1 MADIDKALPN
11 EVRKEIEIPGEEEIQ
26 EQVIEEAEKEQQS
39 PEAVDIQE
47 NEDGSVDINLDPQAA
62 TPEGG
67 DEHYAN
73 LAEFLPDD
81 VLGRL
86 GSDLSSKYQ
95 DYVSSRK
102 DWEKTY
108 TSGLDLLGFKYDNR
122 SEPFAGAS
130 GATHPVL
137 AEAVTQFQALA
148 YKELLPAD
156 GPVRTQVMGI
166 PTAEKTDQASRV
178 KDFMNYQIMDQMKE
192 YEPEFDSMLFHLP
205 LSGSTFKKVYYDE
218 MEQRAVSKF
227 VPADD
232 LIVPYTATSLDDAEA
247 IIHRVKISENELK
260 KQQVAGFYRDI
271 ELGKPTAGE
280 SEVEKKERELEGTK
294 KSKEEDIYTILECH
308 VDLDLEGFED
318 ADPQTGEPSGIKIPY
333 IVTLEE
339 GSREILSIKRNYEIG
354 DPLKNKVQYFVHF
367 KFLPGLG
374 FYGFGLIHMIGGL
387 SRTATSALRQLLDAG
402 TLSNLPAGFK
412 QRGIRIRDDAQSIQ
426 PGEFRDVDAPGG
438 NLRDSFMML
447 PFKEPSQTLLA
458 LMGTV
463 VQAGQRFASIAD
475 MQVGDGNQQAAVGT
489 TVALLERGSRTM
501 SAIHKR
507 IYSALKNEFR
517 LMARVFKLYLPQ
529 EYPYDVVG
537 GQRMIKQQDFDDRV
551 DILPVA
557 DPNIFSQTQRISLAQ
572 TELQL
577 AQSNPQMHNLYNAYR
592 SMYEA
597 LGVKNIDSILM
608 KPEQPQPKDPALE
621 HIDALGSKPF
631 QAFPGQNHR
640 SHITAHLNFM
650 STNLARNNPMVMA
663 SLEKNIFEHISLM
676 AQEQVELEFR
686 DEMQQL
692 QQMQM
697 QMQQMQQSPQM
708 MEMQQNPQMMQQMQ
722 MQNQQMQMKIQEM
735 NQKIESRKAE
745 LVADMMEEFMK
756 EEQKITSQFDND
768 PIAKLRSRELDLRAQ
783 ENARKEKEANE
794 RMDLDK
800 MKAMMNQQN
809 QDEKLQQNEELAQ
822 LRADTSIEKTVLS
835 KTLPSSDSMMPNIE
849 IMRKG

>member
-11 EVRKEIEIPGEEEIQ
+11 EVRKEFELPSGEEIQ
-26 EQVIEEAEKEQQS
+26 EQVIEETETQEES
-39 PEAVDIQE
+39 LGPVDIQE
-47 NEDGSVDINLDPQAA
+47 NEDGSVDINLDPAAA

-73 LAEFLPDD
+73 LADFLPDD
-81 VLGRL
+81 VLARL
-86 GSDLSSKYQ
+86 ASDLNGKYM

-102 DWEKTY
+102 EWEKTY
-108 TSGLDLLGFKYDNR
+108 IQGLDLLGFKYNNR
-122 SEPFAGAS
+122 TEPFQGAS

-156 GPVRTQVMGI
+156 GPVRTQVIGLST
-166 PTAEKTDQASRV
+166 PEKTQQASRV
-178 KDFMNYQIMDQMKE
+178 KDFMNYEIMEKMKE
-192 YEPEFDSMLFHLP
+192 YEPEFDQMLFNLP
-205 LSGSTFKKVYYDE
+205 LAGSAFKKVYYDD

-247 IIHRVKISENELK
+247 IIHRIKISENDLR
-260 KQQVAGFYRDI
+260 KQQVAGFYRDVD
-271 ELGKPTAGE
+271 LGKPTVGE
-280 SEVEKKERELEGTK
+280 SDIEKKERELEGTT
-294 KSKEEDIYTILECH
+294 KSKEEDVYTILECH

-318 ADPQTGEPSGIKIPY
+318 ENPETGEPSGIKIPY

-339 GSREILSIKRNYEIG
+339 GSREILSIKRNYEVG
-354 DPLKNKVQYFVHF
+354 DPSKNKIQYFVHF

-447 PFKEPSQTLLA
+447 PFKEPSQTLLS
-458 LMGTV
+458 LMGV
-463 VQAGQRFASIAD
+463 VVNAGQRFASIAD
-475 MQVGDGNQQAAVGT
+475 LQVGDGNQQAAVGT

-517 LMARVFKLYLPQ
+517 IMARVFKLYLPQ

-577 AQSNPQMHNLYNAYR
+577 AQSNPQMHNLYQAYR
-592 SMYEA
+592 NMYEA
-597 LGVKNIDSILM
+597 LGVKNIDAVLI
-608 KPEQPQPKDPALE
+608 KPMQPMPKDPALE
-621 HIDALGSKPF
+621 HIDALGGKPF
-631 QAFPGQNHR
+631 QAFPGQDHR

-650 STNLARNNPMVMA
+650 ATNMARNNPMVMA

-697 QMQQMQQSPQM
+697 QA
-708 MEMQQNPQMMQQMQ
+708 QQNPAMAQQIQMQ
-722 MQNQQMQMKIQEM
+722 VMQMT
-735 NQKIESRKAE
+735 QKIEARKAQ

-783 ENARKEKEANE
+783 ENARKEKESNE

-809 QDEKLQQNEELAQ
+809 QDEKLKQNEELAK

-835 KTLPSSDSMMPNIE
+835 KTLPSSDSMMPNVA

>member
-11 EVRKEIEIPGEEEIQ
+11 EVRKEFELPSEEEVQ
-26 EQVIEEAEKEQQS
+26 EQVIEET
-39 PEAVDIQE
+39 EAQEESLGPVDIQE

-73 LAEFLPDD
+73 LADFLPDD
-81 VLGRL
+81 VLASL
-86 GSDLSSKYQ
+86 ASDLNSKYM
-95 DYVSSRK
+95 DYTSSRK
-102 DWEKTY
+102 EWEKTY
-108 TSGLDLLGFKYDNR
+108 TQGLDLLGFKYNNR
-122 SEPFAGAS
+122 TEPFQGAS

-156 GPVRTQVMGI
+156 GPVRTQVIGLST
-166 PTAEKTDQASRV
+166 PEKTQQASRV
-178 KDFMNYQIMDQMKE
+178 KDFMNYEIMEKMKE
-192 YEPEFDSMLFHLP
+192 YEPEFDQMLFNLP
-205 LSGSTFKKVYYDE
+205 LAGSAFKKVYYDD

-247 IIHRVKISENELK
+247 IIHRVKVSENELR
-260 KQQVAGFYRDI
+260 KQQVAGFYKDVEIGRPGDK
-271 ELGKPTAGE
+271 ETD
-280 SEVEKKERELEGTK
+280 VEKKERELEGVTRTAN
-294 KSKEEDIYTILECH
+294 DDVFTLLECH

-318 ADPQTGEPSGIKIPY
+318 TNQETGEPSGIKIPY
-333 IVTLEE
+333 IVTIEE
-339 GSREILSIKRNYEIG
+339 SSGEILSIKRNYEVG
-354 DPLKNKVQYFVHF
+354 DPNKNKVNYFVHF

-387 SRTATSALRQLLDAG
+387 SRTATAALRQLLDAG

-412 QRGIRIRDDAQSIQ
+412 MRGIRIRDDAQSIQ

-458 LMGTV
+458 LMGVV

-529 EYPYDVVG
+529 QYPYDVVG
-537 GQRMIKQQDFDDRV
+537 GQRMIMQSDFDDRV

-577 AQSNPQMHNLYNAYR
+577 AQSNPQMHNLYQAYR
-592 SMYEA
+592 NMYEA
-597 LGVKNIDSILM
+597 LGVKNIDGILV
-608 KPEQPQPKDPALE
+608 KPMQPTPKDPALE
-621 HIDALGSKPF
+621 HIDALGGRQF
-631 QAFPGQNHR
+631 QAFPGQDHR
-640 SHITAHLNFM
+640 AHMTAHLNFM
-650 STNLARNNPMVMA
+650 ATNIARNNPMVMA
-663 SLEKNIFEHISLM
+663 ALEKNIFEHISLM
-676 AQEQVELEFR
+676 SQEQVELEYR

-697 QMQQMQQSPQM
+697 QA
-708 MEMQQNPQMMQQMQ
+708 QQNPQMAQQIQMQ
-722 MQNQQMQMKIQEM
+722 AMQIQ
-735 NQKIESRKAE
+735 QKIEARKAVLIAE
-745 LVADMMEEFMK
+745 MMEEFMK
-756 EEQKITSQFDND
+756 EEKEITSQFDND
-768 PIAKLRSRELDLRAQ
+768 PIAKLRSRELDLRAM
-783 ENARKEKEANE
+783 ENDRKEREARE
-794 RMDLDK
+794 RMELDK
-800 MKAMMNQQN
+800 MKTMMNQQN
-809 QDEKLQQNEELAQ
+809 QDEKLDQNEELAK
-822 LRADTSIEKTVLS
+822 LRADTSIEKTILS
-835 KTLPSSDSMMPNIE
+835 KTIPSADSMMKNTENMVPNIE

>member
-1 MADIDKALPN
+1 MATDKSLPN
-11 EVRKEIEIPGEEEIQ
+11 EPRKTFEVPGEEEIQ
-26 EQVIEEAEKEQQS
+26 EQIVETVEEQQES
-39 PEAVDIQE
+39 PGPVELQE
-47 NEDGSVDINLDPQAA
+47 NEDGSVDIDLDPAA
-62 TPEGG
+62 ASPEGG

-73 LAEFLPDD
+73 LADFLPDE

-86 GSDLSSKYQ
+86 ASDLNSKYQ
-95 DYVSSRK
+95 DYTSSRK
-102 DWEKTY
+102 DWEQSY
-108 TSGLDLLGFKYDNR
+108 TKGLDLLGFKYDNR
-122 SEPFAGAS
+122 TEPFSGAS

-156 GPVRTQVMGI
+156 GPVRTQIIGA
-166 PTAEKTDQASRV
+166 PSAEKTSQAERV
-178 KDFMNYQIMDQMKE
+178 RDYMNYEIMEKMKE

-247 IIHRVKISENELK
+247 IIHRVKISENDLR

-271 ELGKPTAGE
+271 EIGRPADKETD
-280 SEVEKKERELEGTK
+280 VEQKERELEGV
-294 KSKEEDIYTILECH
+294 SKTANEDVYTLLECH
-308 VDLDLEGFED
+308 VDLDLEGFEHTD
-318 ADPQTGEPSGIKIPY
+318 QNGEPSGIKIPY

-339 GSREILSIKRNYEIG
+339 SSREILSIKRNYEIG
-354 DPLKNKVQYFVHF
+354 DPNKNKIQYFVHF

-387 SRTATSALRQLLDAG
+387 SRTATAALRQLLDAG

-412 QRGIRIRDDAQSIQ
+412 MRGIRIRDDAQSIQ

-447 PFKEPSQTLLA
+447 PFKEPSQTLLS
-458 LMGTV
+458 LMGV
-463 VQAGQRFASIAD
+463 VVSAGQRFASIAD
-475 MQVGDGNQQAAVGT
+475 MQVGEGNQNAAVGT

-517 LMARVFKLYLPQ
+517 IMARVFKLYLPQ

-537 GQRMIKQQDFDDRV
+537 DQRMIKQSDFDDRV

-572 TELQL
+572 SELQL
-577 AQSNPQMHNLYNAYR
+577 AQSNPQMHNMYQAYR
-592 SMYEA
+592 NMYEA
-597 LGVKNIDSILM
+597 LGVKNIDQILVR
-608 KPEQPQPKDPALE
+608 PQPPQPMDPALE
-621 HIDALGSKPF
+621 HIQSLSGGQF
-631 QAFPGQNHR
+631 QAFPGQDHR

-650 STNLARNNPMVMA
+650 ATNMARNNPMVMA

-676 AQEQVELEFR
+676 SQEQVELEFR
-686 DEMQQL
+686 DELKQL

-697 QMQQMQQSPQM
+697 QAQANPMMAQQIQMQV
-708 MEMQQNPQMMQQMQ
+708 MQLT
-722 MQNQQMQMKIQEM
+722 
-735 NQKIESRKAE
+735 QKIEARKAQLIAE
-745 LVADMMEEFMK
+745 MMEDFMK
-756 EEQKITSQFDND
+756 EEKKITSQFDND
-768 PIAKLRSRELDLRAQ
+768 PIASLRSRELDLRAQ
-783 ENARKEKEANE
+783 ENARKEKEGEDRLN
-794 RMDLDK
+794 LDK
-800 MKAMMNQQN
+800 MKAMMAQEN
-809 QDEKLQQNEELAQ
+809 QDEKLEQNEELAN
-822 LRADTSIEKTVLS
+822 LRADTSIQKTVLG
-835 KTLPSSDSMMPNIE
+835 KTLPNADQMMPKVDIIRSEN
-849 IMRKG
+849 